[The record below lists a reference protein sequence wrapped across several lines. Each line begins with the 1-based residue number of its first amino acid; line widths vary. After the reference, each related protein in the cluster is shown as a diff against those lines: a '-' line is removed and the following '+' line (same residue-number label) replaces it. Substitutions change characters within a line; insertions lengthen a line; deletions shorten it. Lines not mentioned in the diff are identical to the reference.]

1 MLNIQNILVEHF
13 HRLKC
18 ANFYLLFDTPF
29 ADIASVRV
37 HLRPTEINVVLSDTR
52 TVTIALASIAME
64 IQINSLSLLIVRGN
78 LISFRINTSTCDSF
92 RTEIVPLGGVDEN
105 AVTDNTYQLHL
116 NVEPNEDFKIVCD
129 TCSGPL
135 TESLC
140 FRRVL
145 ELPSENMDLNEWF
158 CHRPHDSKAA
168 QPEPSHQGQHHHHHD
183 HRCGSSDDTGA
194 KDSNDKYNVTK
205 FTPAD
210 GDLLYGNFFLLVQL
224 QKLQNISVDSTSQM
238 IHCRRCFKHVGETI
252 KNQSA
257 RIWNGNVRMHRGD
270 VSSRRI
276 FAGASDFMNFLFMVD
291 RIFKDFQ
298 MLGRQSQKLLF
309 EAQDFSGVAKFLF
322 IHLMAKTV
330 EIYQME
336 NANESNIDYIT
347 LVRIEGTKCLFRC
360 EQNADQALLQFWQN
374 DVNVVS
380 AQLSIE
386 MLECVVDRLEDYS
399 KFVPETYRMNNG
411 FCLSYLCRDRST
423 NDVDQSN

>member
-29 ADIASVRV
+29 VDVASVRV
-37 HLRPTEINVVLSDTR
+37 HLRPTEINVILSDTH

-92 RTEIVPLGGVDEN
+92 RAEIFPLRSVEDEN
-105 AVTDNTYQLHL
+105 ASSDPTFQLNL
-116 NVEPNEDFKIVCD
+116 NVGANDEFKIICD

-158 CHRPHDSKAA
+158 CHRPHDNKASA
-168 QPEPSHQGQHHHHHD
+168 PEPSHQHHQHQCQPSD
-183 HRCGSSDDTGA
+183 SSFET
-194 KDSNDKYNVTK
+194 KDSSAKYNVTK

-224 QKLQNISVDSTSQM
+224 KKMQNIRVDSNSQM
-238 IHCRRCFKHVGETI
+238 IHCRRCFKHIGETI

-257 RIWNGNVRMHRGD
+257 RLWNGNVRMHQND
-270 VSSRRI
+270 VSRRL
-276 FAGASDFMNFLFMVD
+276 FVGTCDFMNFLFMVD
-291 RIFKDFQ
+291 RISNDFKL
-298 MLGRQSQKLLF
+298 LGRQSQKLLF
-309 EAQDFSGVAKFLF
+309 EAHDFSGVAKFLF

-330 EIYQME
+330 EIYRME
-336 NANESNIDYIT
+336 NDADPVIDYIT
-347 LVRIEGTKCLFRC
+347 LIRIEGTKCLFRC

-411 FCLSYLCRDRST
+411 FCLSYLCRDSHT
-423 NDVDQSN
+423 

>member
-18 ANFYLLFDTPF
+18 ANFYLLFDTAF
-29 ADIASVRV
+29 VDIASVRV
-37 HLRPTEINVVLSDTR
+37 HLRPTEIRVRLNDTR
-52 TVTIALASIAME
+52 IVTIELASIAME

-92 RTEIVPLGGVDEN
+92 QREIVPLQCVDEN
-105 AVTDNTYQLHL
+105 ATADSTLQLDV
-116 NVEPNEDFKIVCD
+116 NVDANEEFNIICD

-135 TESLC
+135 TGTLC

-158 CHRPHDSKAA
+158 CHRPHDSRSAP
-168 QPEPSHQGQHHHHHD
+168 PEPSHHNPQQCSHT
-183 HRCGSSDDTGA
+183 SDAA
-194 KDSNDKYNVTK
+194 KTKDPNEKYNVTK

-210 GDLLYGNFFLLVQL
+210 GDLLYGNFFVLVQL
-224 QKLQNISVDSTSQM
+224 KKMRNISVDANSQM
-238 IHCRRCFKHVGETI
+238 IHCRRCFKHIGESI

-257 RIWNGNVRMHRGD
+257 RLWNGNVRMHRND
-270 VSSRRI
+270 VSHRL
-276 FAGASDFMNFLFMVD
+276 FGGVSDFMNFLFIVD
-291 RIFKDFQ
+291 RISKDFQ
-298 MLGRQSQKLLF
+298 LLGRRSQKLLF

-336 NANESNIDYIT
+336 NSADINEDYIT
-347 LVRIEGTKCLFRC
+347 LVSIEGTKCLFRC
-360 EQNADQALLQFWQN
+360 ERNSDQALLQFWQN

-386 MLECVVDRLEDYS
+386 MLECVVDRLVVYS

-411 FCLSYLCRDRST
+411 FCLSYLCRDSIA
-423 NDVDQSN
+423 NNNN